1 MPRYAYCLFD
11 LDGTLT
17 DPGEGITRSVAYA
30 LSFFGIEVKD
40 RTALYPFIGPPLVDS
55 FSTFYGFS
63 PEQARALGVARQ
75 AVGRYREY
83 FSRQGIFENEL
94 YPGIKELLED
104 LKKHGVRILLASSK
118 PEVYARKILE
128 HFQLLPFFDFVA
140 AATMDDTRSKKTDV
154 VRYALESCGIS
165 PDRAVMIG
173 DRHHDIEGA
182 KDNALESIGVLWGYG
197 SREELSAAG
206 ATLLAESVPQLA
218 SLLGL

>member
-40 RTALYPFIGPPLVDS
+40 RTTLYPFIGPPLVDS

-63 PEQARALGVARQ
+63 PEQARQ
-75 AVGRYREY
+75 AVERYREY

-94 YPGIKELLED
+94 SPGIKELLED
-104 LKKHGVRILLASSK
+104 LKRHGVRILLASSK
-118 PEVYARKILE
+118 PELYARKILE

-154 VRYALESCGIS
+154 ARHALESCGIS

-182 KDNALESIGVLWGYG
+182 KDIALESIGVLWGYG

>member
-40 RTALYPFIGPPLVDS
+40 RTTLYPFIGPPLVDS

-63 PEQARALGVARQ
+63 PEQARQ
-75 AVGRYREY
+75 AVERYREY

-104 LKKHGVRILLASSK
+104 LKRHGVRILLASSK
-118 PEVYARKILE
+118 PELYARKILE

-206 ATLLAESVPQLA
+206 ATRLAESVPQLA
-218 SLLGL
+218 SLLEL

>member
-40 RTALYPFIGPPLVDS
+40 RTTLYPFIGPPLVDS

-63 PEQARALGVARQ
+63 PEQARQ
-75 AVGRYREY
+75 AVERYREY

-104 LKKHGVRILLASSK
+104 LKRHGVRILLASSK
-118 PEVYARKILE
+118 PELYARKILE

-173 DRHHDIEGA
+173 DRHYDIEGA
-182 KDNALESIGVLWGYG
+182 KDNALESTGVLWGYG

>member
-63 PEQARALGVARQ
+63 PEQARQ
-75 AVGRYREY
+75 AVERYREY

-94 YPGIKELLED
+94 YPGIKERLED
-104 LKKHGVRILLASSK
+104 LKRHGVRILLASSK
-118 PEVYARKILE
+118 PELYARKILE

-154 VRYALESCGIS
+154 VRYALESCGSS

>member
-1 MPRYAYCLFD
+1 MEKNCKYILWD

-17 DPGEGITRSVAYA
+17 DPMIGITTCVQYA
-30 LSFFGIEVKD
+30 LRHLGIEVKD
-40 RTALYPFIGPPLVDS
+40 LQELCPFIGPPLVES

-63 PEQARALGVARQ
+63 PEQARQ

-154 VRYALESCGIS
+154 VRYALETCGIS

-173 DRHHDIEGA
+173 DRHHDIDGA

-206 ATLLAESVPQLA
+206 ATRLAESVPQLA

>member
-1 MPRYAYCLFD
+1 MPRYDYCLFD

-63 PEQARALGVARQ
+63 PEQARQ

-104 LKKHGVRILLASSK
+104 LKRHGVRILLASSK
-118 PEVYARKILE
+118 PELYARKILE

>member
-1 MPRYAYCLFD
+1 MRHQAPAKEES
-11 LDGTLT
+11 G
-17 DPGEGITRSVAYA
+17 AYA

-40 RTALYPFIGPPLVDS
+40 RTTLYPFIGPPLVDS

-63 PEQARALGVARQ
+63 PEQARQ
-75 AVGRYREY
+75 AVERYREY

-104 LKKHGVRILLASSK
+104 LKRHGVRILLASSK
-118 PEVYARKILE
+118 PELYARKILE

-173 DRHHDIEGA
+173 DRHYDIEGA

>member
-30 LSFFGIEVKD
+30 LSFFGLEVKD

-63 PEQARALGVARQ
+63 PEKARQ

-94 YPGIKELLED
+94 YPGIKELLEN
-104 LKKHGVRILLASSK
+104 LKRHGVRILLASSK
-118 PEVYARKILE
+118 PELYARKILE

-154 VRYALESCGIS
+154 VRYALETCGIS

-173 DRHHDIEGA
+173 DRQHDIEGA

-206 ATLLAESVPQLA
+206 ATRLAESVPQLA

>member
-63 PEQARALGVARQ
+63 PEQARQ
-75 AVGRYREY
+75 AVERYREY

-104 LKKHGVRILLASSK
+104 LKRHGVRILLASSK
-118 PEVYARKILE
+118 PELYARKILE

>member
-40 RTALYPFIGPPLVDS
+40 RTTLYPFIGPPLVDS

-63 PEQARALGVARQ
+63 PEQARQ

-94 YPGIKELLED
+94 YPGIKELLGN
-104 LKKHGVRILLASSK
+104 LKRHGVRILLASSK
-118 PEVYARKILE
+118 PELYARKILE

-154 VRYALESCGIS
+154 VRYALETCGIS

-173 DRHHDIEGA
+173 DRYHDIDGA

-206 ATLLAESVPQLA
+206 ATRLAESVPQLA

>member
-55 FSTFYGFS
+55 FSTCYGFS
-63 PEQARALGVARQ
+63 PEQARQ
-75 AVGRYREY
+75 AGGRYREY

-94 YPGIKELLED
+94 YPGIKELLGN
-104 LKKHGVRILLASSK
+104 LKRQGVRILLASSK
-118 PEVYARKILE
+118 PELYARKILE

-140 AATMDDTRSKKTDV
+140 AATMDDTHLKKTDV

-206 ATLLAESVPQLA
+206 ATRLAESVPQLA

>member
-1 MPRYAYCLFD
+1 M
-11 LDGTLT
+11 
-17 DPGEGITRSVAYA
+17 
-30 LSFFGIEVKD
+30 
-40 RTALYPFIGPPLVDS
+40 VDS

-63 PEQARALGVARQ
+63 PEQARQ
-75 AVGRYREY
+75 AVERYREY

-104 LKKHGVRILLASSK
+104 LKRHGVRILLASSK
-118 PEVYARKILE
+118 PELYARKILE

-173 DRHHDIEGA
+173 DRHYDIEGA
-182 KDNALESIGVLWGYG
+182 KDNALEGIGVLWGYG

>member
-30 LSFFGIEVKD
+30 LSFFGLEVKD

-63 PEQARALGVARQ
+63 PEKARQ

-94 YPGIKELLED
+94 YPGIKELLEN
-104 LKKHGVRILLASSK
+104 LKRHGVRILLASSK
-118 PEVYARKILE
+118 PELYARKILE

-140 AATMDDTRSKKTDV
+140 AATMDDARSKKTDV
-154 VRYALESCGIS
+154 VRYALETCGIS

-173 DRHHDIEGA
+173 DRQHDIEGA

-206 ATLLAESVPQLA
+206 ATRLAESVPQLA

>member
-63 PEQARALGVARQ
+63 PEQARQ
-75 AVGRYREY
+75 AVERYREY

-104 LKKHGVRILLASSK
+104 LKRHGVRILLASSK
-118 PEVYARKILE
+118 PELYARKILE

-165 PDRAVMIG
+165 PDHAVMIG

-182 KDNALESIGVLWGYG
+182 KDNTLESIGVLWGYG
-197 SREELSAAG
+197 SRAELSAAG

>member
-1 MPRYAYCLFD
+1 MQYKVLALD

-63 PEQARALGVARQ
+63 PEQARQ
-75 AVGRYREY
+75 AVERYREY

-104 LKKHGVRILLASSK
+104 LKRHGVRILLASSK
-118 PEVYARKILE
+118 PELYARKILE

>member
-40 RTALYPFIGPPLVDS
+40 RTTLYPFIGPPLVDS

-63 PEQARALGVARQ
+63 PEQARQ
-75 AVGRYREY
+75 AVERYREY

-104 LKKHGVRILLASSK
+104 LKRHGVRILLASSK
-118 PEVYARKILE
+118 PELYARKILE

-154 VRYALESCGIS
+154 VRYALVSCGIS

>member
-40 RTALYPFIGPPLVDS
+40 RTTLYPFIGPPLVDS

-63 PEQARALGVARQ
+63 PEQARQ
-75 AVGRYREY
+75 AVERYREY

-104 LKKHGVRILLASSK
+104 LKRHGVRILLASSK
-118 PEVYARKILE
+118 PELYARKILE

>member
-40 RTALYPFIGPPLVDS
+40 RTALYPFIGPPLVES

-63 PEQARALGVARQ
+63 PEQARQ
-75 AVGRYREY
+75 AIERYREY

-104 LKKHGVRILLASSK
+104 LKRHGVRILLASSK

-154 VRYALESCGIS
+154 VRYALETCGIS
-165 PDRAVMIG
+165 PNRAVMIG

-206 ATLLAESVPQLA
+206 ATRLAESVPQLA

>member
-63 PEQARALGVARQ
+63 PEQARQ
-75 AVGRYREY
+75 AVERYREY

-94 YPGIKELLED
+94 YPGIKELLEN
-104 LKKHGVRILLASSK
+104 LKRQGVRILLASSK

-182 KDNALESIGVLWGYG
+182 KDNTLESIGVLWGYG

-206 ATLLAESVPQLA
+206 ATRLAESVPQLA

>member
-40 RTALYPFIGPPLVDS
+40 RTTLYPFIGPPLVDS

-63 PEQARALGVARQ
+63 PEQARQ
-75 AVGRYREY
+75 AVERYREY

-104 LKKHGVRILLASSK
+104 LKRHGVRILLASSK
-118 PEVYARKILE
+118 PELYARKILE

-173 DRHHDIEGA
+173 DRHYDIEGA

>member
-63 PEQARALGVARQ
+63 PEQARQ

-104 LKKHGVRILLASSK
+104 LKRHGVRILLASSK
-118 PEVYARKILE
+118 PELYARKILE

-140 AATMDDTRSKKTDV
+140 AATMDDTRSKRPMWCVT
-154 VRYALESCGIS
+154 
-165 PDRAVMIG
+165 
-173 DRHHDIEGA
+173 
-182 KDNALESIGVLWGYG
+182 LWN
-197 SREELSAAG
+197 R
-206 ATLLAESVPQLA
+206 AESLRIAQ
-218 SLLGL
+218 

>member
-63 PEQARALGVARQ
+63 PEQARQ
-75 AVGRYREY
+75 AVERYREY

-94 YPGIKELLED
+94 YPGIKERLED
-104 LKKHGVRILLASSK
+104 LKRHGVRILLASSK
-118 PEVYARKILE
+118 PELYARKILE

>member
-63 PEQARALGVARQ
+63 PEQARQ
-75 AVGRYREY
+75 AVERYREY

-104 LKKHGVRILLASSK
+104 LKRHGVRILLASSK
-118 PEVYARKILE
+118 PELYARKILE

-154 VRYALESCGIS
+154 VRYALETCGIS

-197 SREELSAAG
+197 SREELSTAG
-206 ATLLAESVPQLA
+206 ATRLAESVPQLA

>member
-40 RTALYPFIGPPLVDS
+40 RTTLYPFIGPPLVDS

-63 PEQARALGVARQ
+63 PEQARQ
-75 AVGRYREY
+75 AVERYREY

-182 KDNALESIGVLWGYG
+182 KDNTLESIGVLWGYG

>member
-40 RTALYPFIGPPLVDS
+40 RTTLYPFIGPALVDS

-63 PEQARALGVARQ
+63 PEQARQ
-75 AVGRYREY
+75 AVERYREY

-104 LKKHGVRILLASSK
+104 LKRHGVRILLASSK
-118 PEVYARKILE
+118 PELYARKILE

-173 DRHHDIEGA
+173 DRHYDIEGA

>member
-40 RTALYPFIGPPLVDS
+40 RTALYPFIGPPLVES

-63 PEQARALGVARQ
+63 PEQARQ
-75 AVGRYREY
+75 AIERYREY

-94 YPGIKELLED
+94 YPGIKELLGN
-104 LKKHGVRILLASSK
+104 LKRHGVRILLASSK

-128 HFQLLPFFDFVA
+128 HFQILPFFDFVA

-154 VRYALESCGIS
+154 VRYALETCGIS
-165 PDRAVMIG
+165 PNRAVMIG

-206 ATLLAESVPQLA
+206 ATRLAESVPQLA